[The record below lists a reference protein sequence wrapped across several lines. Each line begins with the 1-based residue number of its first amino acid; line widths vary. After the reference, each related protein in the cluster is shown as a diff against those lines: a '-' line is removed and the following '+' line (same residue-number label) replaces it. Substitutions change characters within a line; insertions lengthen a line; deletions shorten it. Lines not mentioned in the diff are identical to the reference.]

1 MDTANSKIKRD
12 ADSYTVRLFDYIPVN
27 PQMIEQVR
35 RLDGFNVSNTFEK
48 AKINMSPMTQMH
60 LAVCKDRNS

>member
-48 AKINMSPMTQMH
+48 TKNKYVPNVSHAFGGLKRQ
-60 LAVCKDRNS
+60 K